1 MVVGDQ
7 GSGGGL
13 AGGPVVPDRA
23 GEREQALPDPSTDA
37 VDGAPA
43 VEFEVDWPLRV
54 SKTDSI
60 SRRTGL
66 SRCFPGAGGRL
77 RRAVAAGLAQQPH
90 LALGQERVALGVVR

>member
-1 MVVGDQ
+1 VVVGDQ

-43 VEFEVDWPLRV
+43 VEFEVDW
-54 SKTDSI
+54 S
-60 SRRTGL
+60 L
-66 SRCFPGAGGRL
+66 SLDPQTNDVGW
-77 RRAVAAGLAQQPH
+77 AAC
-90 LALGQERVALGVVR
+90 E